1 MKANELS
8 FDFPESLI
16 ATEPQSISRV
26 LHVPFRGAPTEIT
39 LPRLLDLM
47 SGGDVLVVNS
57 TKVLKRRIFGRQ
69 PDGRELEILFLNK
82 LDQANIESSA
92 SSSSSGFDPDLGWEV
107 LFPTKGLKVGA
118 RIELPEG
125 LHMSLT
131 RKGRPQQVQVSA
143 PLSEAFF
150 LKHGELPLPPYIQKA
165 RGVRHTQTQDG
176 KWYQTDWARD
186 PGSLAAPTASLH
198 FSESDLEL
206 LKRKDVRVVSLVL
219 HVGLG
224 TFLPVTV
231 EDLNDHVMHEEY
243 IEIPAETWQTILTAK
258 QSKQKVWCMGTTV
271 TRAVESAATGLLR
284 ESQGSYSGKSGLLI
298 QPGFSWQ
305 ITDCLLTNFHQPKST
320 LLALVAAFAG
330 LERVQEC
337 YRWAIQRQ
345 FRLFSYG
352 DLSVWERGQ
361 AQED

>member
-1 MKANELS
+1 MKASELN

-16 ATEPQSISRV
+16 ATEPQPVSRV
-26 LHVPFRGAPTEIT
+26 LHVPEQGPPAEIT
-39 LPRLLDLM
+39 LRQLLSLM

-69 PDGRELEILFLNK
+69 PNGREIEILFLNK
-82 LDQANIESSA
+82 LSQMVMETA
-92 SSSSSGFDPDLGWEV
+92 SSYDFDPALGWEV

-118 RIELPEG
+118 RIELPGG
-125 LHMSLT
+125 LHLLLT
-131 RKGRPQQVQVSA
+131 KRGRPQQVQVSA

-150 LKHGELPLPPYIQKA
+150 IQYGELPLPPYIQKA
-165 RGVRHTQTQDG
+165 RGVRHTQSQDG
-176 KWYQTDWARD
+176 EWYQTDWARE

-198 FSESDLEL
+198 FHESDLEI
-206 LKRKDVRVVSLVL
+206 LKEKDVRVVSLVL

-224 TFLPVTV
+224 TFLPVTA

-243 IEIPAETWQTILTAK
+243 VDIPAETWRTILTAK
-258 QSKQKVWCMGTTV
+258 QANRKIWCMGTTV
-271 TRAVESAATGLLR
+271 ARAVESAAAGLLR
-284 ESQGSYSGKSGLLI
+284 ETQGGYSGKSGLLI
-298 QPGFSWQ
+298 QPGFPWQ
-305 ITDCLLTNFHQPKST
+305 ITDCLLTNFHQPRST

-330 LERVQEC
+330 LQRVQEC
-337 YRWAIQRQ
+337 YRWAVQRQ

-361 AQED
+361 RKED